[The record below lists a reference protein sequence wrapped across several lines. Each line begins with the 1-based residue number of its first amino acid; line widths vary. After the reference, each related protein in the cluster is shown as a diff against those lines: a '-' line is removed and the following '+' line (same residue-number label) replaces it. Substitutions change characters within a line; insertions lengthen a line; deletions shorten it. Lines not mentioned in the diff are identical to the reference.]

1 MDSAV
6 DMKKRKRLA
15 QLKAKA
21 AVAQLETGAPEFV
34 TPAATAA
41 PASSILGMADC
52 DLGASPQISKGSV
65 FTKKQNGM
73 MTSPI
78 QHAAKFKLGRRN
90 WAVVFR
96 NDLISC
102 QAYET
107 LLWNNL
113 WIECDEQSDTV
124 NAIIK
129 MAEEAAREEIDPH
142 FIQTNE

>member
-21 AVAQLETGAPEFV
+21 AAAQETPVEATG
-34 TPAATAA
+34 PATTA
-41 PASSILGMADC
+41 ASSILGMGEC

-90 WAVVFR
+90 
-96 NDLISC
+96 
-102 QAYET
+102 
-107 LLWNNL
+107 
-113 WIECDEQSDTV
+113 
-124 NAIIK
+124 
-129 MAEEAAREEIDPH
+129 
-142 FIQTNE
+142 

>member
-21 AVAQLETGAPEFV
+21 AATVQPVETGEAEFI
-34 TPAATAA
+34 TPATAA
-41 PASSILGMADC
+41 PASSILGMGEC

-90 WAVVFR
+90 
-96 NDLISC
+96 
-102 QAYET
+102 
-107 LLWNNL
+107 
-113 WIECDEQSDTV
+113 
-124 NAIIK
+124 
-129 MAEEAAREEIDPH
+129 
-142 FIQTNE
+142 

>member
-21 AVAQLETGAPEFV
+21 AATVQPVETGEAEFI
-34 TPAATAA
+34 TPATAA
-41 PASSILGMADC
+41 PASSILGMGEC

-107 LLWNNL
+107 VLWNNW
-113 WIECDEQSDTV
+113 WIERDEESDIV
-124 NAIIK
+124 NVIM
-129 MAEEAAREEIDPH
+129 MAG
-142 FIQTNE
+142 

>member
-21 AVAQLETGAPEFV
+21 AAAQDSVEATGPS
-34 TPAATAA
+34 TTA
-41 PASSILGMADC
+41 PASSILGMGEC

-90 WAVVFR
+90 
-96 NDLISC
+96 
-102 QAYET
+102 
-107 LLWNNL
+107 
-113 WIECDEQSDTV
+113 
-124 NAIIK
+124 
-129 MAEEAAREEIDPH
+129 
-142 FIQTNE
+142 